1 MDAKPVHPG
10 ARTVW
15 TYEDYLQ
22 LPDDGRR
29 YEIVEGELFE
39 LDAPTWDHQNVA
51 GRLHALL
58 LDYCDRTGNGEVG
71 IAPIDVVLSKTAVV
85 QPDVVY
91 ISRQRRSII
100 AAKVHGAPDLAVEVL
115 TASDPGYDRRK
126 KYESYQKNGIAWY
139 WIVDPAERK
148 LEIHRLVRGEYVAH
162 GVYGGDETV
171 RAPFPEG
178 FELPLSRIW
187 PRRPAEQ

>member
-39 LDAPTWDHQNVA
+39 LDAPTWDHQKVA
-51 GRLHALL
+51 GRIYALL

-71 IAPIDVVLSKTAVV
+71 IAPIDVVLSKTAFV

-91 ISRQRRSII
+91 ISSQRLSII
-100 AAKVHGAPDLAVEVL
+100 TERVHGTPDLVVEVL
-115 TASDPGYDRRK
+115 SPSDPSYDRRK
-126 KYESYQKNGIAWY
+126 KYDSYQKNGVVWY
-139 WIVDPAERK
+139 WIVDPPERK
-148 LEIHRLVRGEYVAH
+148 LEIHRLVGGKYIKH
-162 GVYGGDETV
+162 GVYAGDETV
-171 RAPFPEG
+171 RVPFPEG
-178 FELPLSRIW
+178 FVFPLARIW
-187 PRRPAEQ
+187 PRR